1 MRLSTKSRYGVR
13 AFFDIAYHSE
23 GLPTQ
28 IKEISRR
35 QGVTPRY
42 LEQIFQK
49 LKRAGIVKSIRGPKG
64 GYYLSRK
71 PEEIAVSEIIRAME
85 ESIEPV
91 FCARPPKG
99 RKKCRRESKCV
110 AQVVWKE
117 AGSACLD
124 YLNSISWPRCAIW
137 PRSWG
142 SRNNWIIVSC
152 TLSERAEKWKGGNF
166 FLDKDNR
173 VYVN

>member
-13 AFFDIAYHSE
+13 AIFDIAYHSG

-35 QGVTPRY
+35 QEITPRY

-49 LKRAGIVKSIRGPKG
+49 LKHAGIVKSIRGPKG
-64 GYYLSRK
+64 GYYLARK
-71 PEEIAVSEIIRAME
+71 PEKIAVADVIRAME

-99 RKKCRRESKCV
+99 RKKCRKEWKCV
-110 AQVVWKE
+110 AQIIWRE
-117 AGSACLD
+117 AGKRLSGYFD
-124 YLNSISWPRCAIW
+124 SVSI
-137 PRSWG
+137 
-142 SRNNWIIVSC
+142 
-152 TLSERAEKWKGGNF
+152 EKICKMAKELGIEKQVDHRF
-166 FLDKDNR
+166 I
-173 VYVN
+173 

>member
-13 AFFDIAYHSE
+13 AIFDIAYHSR

-64 GYYLSRK
+64 GYYLARK
-71 PEEIAVSEIIRAME
+71 PENIAVSDVIRAMDE
-85 ESIEPV
+85 FTEPV

-99 RKKCRRESKCV
+99 RKKCRREYHCV
-110 AQVVWKE
+110 AQMVWRE
-117 AGSACLD
+117 AGQRISEYFNSVSIEKMCAMAKELGIEKQLD
-124 YLNSISWPRCAIW
+124 HRFMYFI
-137 PRSWG
+137 
-142 SRNNWIIVSC
+142 
-152 TLSERAEKWKGGNF
+152 
-166 FLDKDNR
+166 
-173 VYVN
+173 

>member
-13 AFFDIAYHSE
+13 ALFDIAYHSE

-28 IKEISRR
+28 IKEISHR
-35 QGVTPRY
+35 QGITPRY

-71 PEEIAVSEIIRAME
+71 PEEIPLSEIIRAME

-91 FCARPPKG
+91 FCAKPPKG

-110 AQVVWKE
+110 AQLVWKE
-117 AGSACLD
+117 VGQRLND
-124 YLNSISWPRCAIW
+124 YLNA
-137 PRSWG
+137 
-142 SRNNWIIVSC
+142 VSLAQMC
-152 TLSERAEKWKGGNF
+152 KMAQELGIEKQ
-166 FLDKDNR
+166 LDHR
-173 VYVN
+173 FMYFI